1 MHVLPILL
9 VGFVLGIRHA
19 TDADHVVAVAALVSR
34 EQKASAASKLGAMW
48 GAGHMLTVMLVGGA
62 IIAFGVALP
71 ERVALSL
78 ELCVGVML
86 IALGGF
92 NLASRHVHESS
103 APRTG
108 RQSFGVGVVHGL
120 AGSAAIALMMLA
132 TIRDPGWA
140 IAYLALFG
148 VGTIAG
154 MTAITSAMALP
165 LVLASRARRVR
176 EALPRLAGVLSLGFG
191 FFVVYRIAVAW

>member
-34 EQKASAASKLGAMW
+34 ERRASAASKLGAMW

-71 ERVALSL
+71 EHIALSL

-86 IALGGF
+86 IALGAY
-92 NLASRHVHESS
+92 NLASRHVHENA

-132 TIRDPGWA
+132 TIRDPRWA
-140 IAYLALFG
+140 VAYLALFG

-165 LVLASRARRVR
+165 LVLAARAQRVR
-176 EALPRLAGVLSLGFG
+176 DALPRFAGILSLGFG
-191 FFVVYRIAVAW
+191 FFVVYRIALAW